1 MEEQTSEDNRK
12 KGGLLWIV
20 IGLLV
25 VANSVTFWMYWQEK
39 NKAVSEIII
48 KEQVIVERDNVKEEL
63 LQLQKD
69 YGNLQ
74 TSDKTLQ
81 AEIEA
86 KKAEIAQ
93 LLDDA
98 EKHKGDA
105 YIISKLKKESETLR
119 QIMRGYVRSIDSL
132 GTLNKTLIV
141 EKENVLKELDTEKGK
156 ITGLNKDKEDL
167 QATIQKGS
175 ILTCFNVVAKGVKFK
190 SGGKKESE
198 TTKASRTQKI
208 KVSFSLG
215 ENKIAK
221 AGEKIVYVR
230 IVTPDGKE
238 MANVVSA
245 LAGFLFGFDTVVI
258 SGAEKTIKE
267 LWSLNPLWHGIVTGS
282 ALYGTVLGSVIG
294 GWLTDRFGRRSIL
307 QWIGVMYVI
316 SAVGCGFA
324 A

>member
-1 MEEQTSEDNRK
+1 
-12 KGGLLWIV
+12 
-20 IGLLV
+20 
-25 VANSVTFWMYWQEK
+25 MYWQEK

-238 MANVVSA
+238 MAKNYDDNYKFTFNKSSGYF
-245 LAGFLFGFDTVVI
+245 AGKETLNYSNAEI
-258 SGAEKTIKE
+258 SG
-267 LWSLNPLWHGIVTGS
+267 VTYCEGQGDLVSGNYIIEISCDGVIIGS
-282 ALYGTVLGSVIG
+282 STLRL
-294 GWLTDRFGRRSIL
+294 D
-307 QWIGVMYVI
+307 
-316 SAVGCGFA
+316 
-324 A
+324 